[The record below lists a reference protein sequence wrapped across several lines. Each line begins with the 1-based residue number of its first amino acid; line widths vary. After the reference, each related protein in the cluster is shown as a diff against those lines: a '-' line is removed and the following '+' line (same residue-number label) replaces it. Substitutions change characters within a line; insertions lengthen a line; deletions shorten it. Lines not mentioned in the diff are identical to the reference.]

1 MAISDDV
8 KYLRDFVPHNK
19 DFIEELNPIYVE
31 QLVSHLYRHDEVIR
45 FICHSL
51 NTEMGELLDFIDG
64 NGFEVEYDAFG
75 AEVRPNYPT
84 LWHYPRGMRAK
95 IPLVDDLPIINRE
108 FEAIPNEEKS

>member
-19 DFIEELNPIYVE
+19 DFVEELNPIYVE
-31 QLVSHLYRHDEVIR
+31 QLVSHLYRHDEVIH

-64 NGFEVEYDAFG
+64 NGFDVEYDDFG

-84 LWHYPRGMRAK
+84 SWHYPRGMRAK
-95 IPLVDDLPIINRE
+95 TLLVDDLPDININL
-108 FEAIPNEEKS
+108 EACQSER

>member
-31 QLVSHLYRHDEVIR
+31 QLVLHLRRHDEVIH

-64 NGFEVEYDAFG
+64 NGFDVEYDDFG
-75 AEVRPNYPT
+75 AEVRPQY
-84 LWHYPRGMRAK
+84 LFRGMRAK
-95 IPLVDDLPIINRE
+95 MPIIDDNPVINRE
-108 FEAIPNEEKS
+108 WETIPNEEES